1 MKVPKSRK
9 TSLYSPFSIY
19 ENEYFEILQNDKLY
33 FINSFRKALEAL
45 LFKRWKSALEEN
57 EISAIYFNT

>member
-9 TSLYSPFSIY
+9 TSLYPPFSIY
-19 ENEYFEILQNDKLY
+19 EDEYFEIFQKDKLY

-45 LFKRWKSALEEN
+45 LFKRWKSVLEEN